1 MSIPQNESREHREW
15 MQRWLQTQAREN
27 KQHREAMERSQE
39 QFFARQDQLFERQDR
54 FLERQEQL
62 FERQEQFCERQEQFC
77 ERQEQFCERQD
88 RFLER
93 QDRFL
98 ATFQK
103 SVQESIEY
111 GRRRMDDLAR
121 SLKATN
127 DRLERQ
133 GFVQGEIAEDLFRRN
148 LPSLLSGYGITE
160 EQVYRNAHM
169 PGRRQY
175 DLVAVNGSLVFVF
188 EVKNKLRE
196 NDIKRFCDLQ
206 LPDFKRVFPIYR
218 DHTVYGGIGA
228 LVVKDEMQTQAEKRG
243 LFVLTQGENDSAK
256 LHEPKRPRVL

>member
-1 MSIPQNESREHREW
+1 
-15 MQRWLQTQAREN
+15 
-27 KQHREAMERSQE
+27 MERSQE
-39 QFFARQDQLFERQDR
+39 QFCERQYRFLERQERSQKQFFERQDQLFERQERSQEQFSERQYR
-54 FLERQEQL
+54 FL
-62 FERQEQFCERQEQFC
+62 ERQEQFCERQE
-77 ERQEQFCERQD
+77 RFCERQD
-88 RFLER
+88 RFL
-93 QDRFL
+93 D
-98 ATFQK
+98 TFQK
-103 SVQESIEY
+103 LVQESIEY

-148 LPSLLSGYGITE
+148 LPSLLSSYGITE

-228 LVVKDEMQTQAEKRG
+228 LVVKDEMQAQAEKRG

>member
-1 MSIPQNESREHREW
+1 MSIAWHERY
-15 MQRWLQTQAREN
+15 
-27 KQHREAMERSQE
+27 ERSQ
-39 QFFARQDQLFERQDR
+39 ALIDQLSVTVQNLSVTVQNLSLTVQNAIGEIAEDIKESKELRQELR
-54 FLERQEQL
+54 AQSHENRAQMQEWRESLER
-62 FERQEQFCERQEQFC
+62 
-77 ERQEQFCERQD
+77 
-88 RFLER
+88 
-93 QDRFL
+93 
-98 ATFQK
+98 
-103 SVQESIEY
+103 SIEY

-228 LVVKDEMQTQAEKRG
+228 LVVKDEMQAQAEKRG

-256 LHEPKRPRVL
+256 LHEPKRPWVL

>member
-1 MSIPQNESREHREW
+1 

-39 QFFARQDQLFERQDR
+39 QFFERQDQLFERQDR
-54 FLERQEQL
+54 FL
-62 FERQEQFCERQEQFC
+62 

-98 ATFQK
+98 DTFQK
-103 SVQESIEY
+103 LVQESIEY

-228 LVVKDEMQTQAEKRG
+228 LVVKDEMQAQAEKRG

>member
-1 MSIPQNESREHREW
+1 MSIAWHERYERSQALIDQLSVTVQNLSVTVHNLSLTVQNAIGEIAEDIKESKELRQELRAQSHENRVS
-15 MQRWLQTQAREN
+15 MQRWLRTRAREHQ
-27 KQHREAMERSQE
+27 KAEEHMQELRES
-39 QFFARQDQLFERQDR
+39 
-54 FLERQEQL
+54 LER
-62 FERQEQFCERQEQFC
+62 
-77 ERQEQFCERQD
+77 
-88 RFLER
+88 
-93 QDRFL
+93 
-98 ATFQK
+98 
-103 SVQESIEY
+103 SIEY
-111 GRRRMDDLAR
+111 DRRRMDDLAH

-228 LVVKDEMQTQAEKRG
+228 LVVKDEMQAQAEKRG

>member
-1 MSIPQNESREHREW
+1 MSIAWHERYERSQALIDQLSLTVQNLSVTVHNLSLTVQNAIGEIAEDIKESKELRQELRAQSHENRVS
-15 MQRWLQTQAREN
+15 MQRWLRTRAREN
-27 KQHREAMERSQE
+27 QKAEAHMQELRES
-39 QFFARQDQLFERQDR
+39 L
-54 FLERQEQL
+54 
-62 FERQEQFCERQEQFC
+62 
-77 ERQEQFCERQD
+77 
-88 RFLER
+88 
-93 QDRFL
+93 
-98 ATFQK
+98 
-103 SVQESIEY
+103 QESIEY

>member
-1 MSIPQNESREHREW
+1 MSIAWHERY
-15 MQRWLQTQAREN
+15 
-27 KQHREAMERSQE
+27 ERSQ
-39 QFFARQDQLFERQDR
+39 ALIDQLSVTVQNLSVTVHDLSLTVQNAIGEIAEDIKESKQLRQELR
-54 FLERQEQL
+54 AQSHENRAHMQEWRESLER
-62 FERQEQFCERQEQFC
+62 
-77 ERQEQFCERQD
+77 
-88 RFLER
+88 
-93 QDRFL
+93 
-98 ATFQK
+98 
-103 SVQESIEY
+103 SIEY
-111 GRRRMDDLAR
+111 DRRRMDDLAR

-228 LVVKDEMQTQAEKRG
+228 LVVKDEMQAQAEKRG

>member
-1 MSIPQNESREHREW
+1 MSIAWHERY
-15 MQRWLQTQAREN
+15 
-27 KQHREAMERSQE
+27 ERSQ
-39 QFFARQDQLFERQDR
+39 ALIDQLSVTVQNLSVTVHNLSLTVQNAIGEIAEDIKESKELRQELR
-54 FLERQEQL
+54 AQSHENRAHMQEWRESLER
-62 FERQEQFCERQEQFC
+62 
-77 ERQEQFCERQD
+77 
-88 RFLER
+88 
-93 QDRFL
+93 
-98 ATFQK
+98 
-103 SVQESIEY
+103 SIEY
-111 GRRRMDDLAR
+111 DRRRMDDLAR

-228 LVVKDEMQTQAEKRG
+228 LVVKDEMQAQAEKRG

>member
-1 MSIPQNESREHREW
+1 MSIAWHERY
-15 MQRWLQTQAREN
+15 
-27 KQHREAMERSQE
+27 ERSQ
-39 QFFARQDQLFERQDR
+39 ALIDQLSVTVQNLSVTVQNLSVTVQNAIGEIAEDIKESKQLRQELR
-54 FLERQEQL
+54 AQAHENRAHMQEWRESLER
-62 FERQEQFCERQEQFC
+62 
-77 ERQEQFCERQD
+77 
-88 RFLER
+88 
-93 QDRFL
+93 
-98 ATFQK
+98 
-103 SVQESIEY
+103 SIEY

-196 NDIKRFCDLQ
+196 NDIKRFCELQ

-228 LVVKDEMQTQAEKRG
+228 LVVKDEMQAQAEKRG
-243 LFVLTQGENDSAK
+243 LFLLTQGENDGAK

>member
-1 MSIPQNESREHREW
+1 MSIAWHERY
-15 MQRWLQTQAREN
+15 
-27 KQHREAMERSQE
+27 ERSQ
-39 QFFARQDQLFERQDR
+39 ALIDQLSVTVQNLSVTVHNLSLTVQNAIGEIAEDIKESKE
-54 FLERQEQL
+54 LRQELRVQSH
-62 FERQEQFCERQEQFC
+62 ENRAHVQEWRES
-77 ERQEQFCERQD
+77 
-88 RFLER
+88 L
-93 QDRFL
+93 
-98 ATFQK
+98 
-103 SVQESIEY
+103 QESIEY

-196 NDIKRFCDLQ
+196 NDIKRFCELQ

-228 LVVKDEMQTQAEKRG
+228 LVVKDEMQAQAEKRG

>member
-1 MSIPQNESREHREW
+1 
-15 MQRWLQTQAREN
+15 
-27 KQHREAMERSQE
+27 
-39 QFFARQDQLFERQDR
+39 
-54 FLERQEQL
+54 
-62 FERQEQFCERQEQFC
+62 
-77 ERQEQFCERQD
+77 
-88 RFLER
+88 
-93 QDRFL
+93 
-98 ATFQK
+98 
-103 SVQESIEY
+103 
-111 GRRRMDDLAR
+111 MDDLAR

-218 DHTVYGGIGA
+218 DHTLYGGIGA
-228 LVVKDEMQTQAEKRG
+228 LVVKDEMQAQAEKRG

-256 LHEPKRPRVL
+256 LHEPKRPWVL

>member
-1 MSIPQNESREHREW
+1 MSIAWHERYERSQALIDQLSLTVQNLSVTVHNLSLTVQNAIGEIAEDIKESKELRQELRAQSHENRVS
-15 MQRWLQTQAREN
+15 MQRWLRTRAREN
-27 KQHREAMERSQE
+27 QKAEAHMQELRES
-39 QFFARQDQLFERQDR
+39 L
-54 FLERQEQL
+54 
-62 FERQEQFCERQEQFC
+62 
-77 ERQEQFCERQD
+77 
-88 RFLER
+88 
-93 QDRFL
+93 
-98 ATFQK
+98 
-103 SVQESIEY
+103 QESIEY

-228 LVVKDEMQTQAEKRG
+228 LVVKDEMQAQAEKRG

>member
-1 MSIPQNESREHREW
+1 MSIPWHERY
-15 MQRWLQTQAREN
+15 
-27 KQHREAMERSQE
+27 ERSQ
-39 QFFARQDQLFERQDR
+39 ALIDQLSVTVQNLSVTVQNAIGEIAEDIKESKQLRQELR
-54 FLERQEQL
+54 AQSHENRAQMQEWRESLER
-62 FERQEQFCERQEQFC
+62 
-77 ERQEQFCERQD
+77 
-88 RFLER
+88 
-93 QDRFL
+93 
-98 ATFQK
+98 
-103 SVQESIEY
+103 SIEY
-111 GRRRMDDLAR
+111 DRRRMDDLAR

-228 LVVKDEMQTQAEKRG
+228 LVVKDEMQAQAEKRG

-256 LHEPKRPRVL
+256 LHEPKRPWVL

>member
-39 QFFARQDQLFERQDR
+39 QFFERQDQLFERQDR
-54 FLERQEQL
+54 FL
-62 FERQEQFCERQEQFC
+62 

-98 ATFQK
+98 DTFQK
-103 SVQESIEY
+103 LVQESIEY

-228 LVVKDEMQTQAEKRG
+228 LVVKDEMQAQAEKRG

>member
-1 MSIPQNESREHREW
+1 
-15 MQRWLQTQAREN
+15 MQRWLQAQAREN

-39 QFFARQDQLFERQDR
+39 QFLERQERSQKQFFERQDQLFERQ
-54 FLERQEQL
+54 ERS
-62 FERQEQFCERQEQFC
+62 QEQFS
-77 ERQEQFCERQD
+77 ERQD
-88 RFLER
+88 RFL
-93 QDRFL
+93 D
-98 ATFQK
+98 TFQK
-103 SVQESIEY
+103 LVQESIEY

-196 NDIKRFCDLQ
+196 NDIKRFCELQ

-228 LVVKDEMQTQAEKRG
+228 LVVKDEMQAQAEKRG
-243 LFVLTQGENDSAK
+243 LFVLTQGENDSAQ
-256 LHEPKRPRVL
+256 LHEPKRPRVV

>member
-1 MSIPQNESREHREW
+1 MSIAWHERYERSQALIDQLSVTVQNLSVTVHNLSLTVQNAIGEIAEDIKESKQLRQELRAQSHENRAS
-15 MQRWLQTQAREN
+15 MQRWLRTRAREN
-27 KQHREAMERSQE
+27 QKAEAHMQDLRES
-39 QFFARQDQLFERQDR
+39 L
-54 FLERQEQL
+54 
-62 FERQEQFCERQEQFC
+62 
-77 ERQEQFCERQD
+77 
-88 RFLER
+88 
-93 QDRFL
+93 
-98 ATFQK
+98 
-103 SVQESIEY
+103 QESIEY
-111 GRRRMDDLAR
+111 GGRRMDDLAR

-196 NDIKRFCDLQ
+196 NDIKRFCELQ

-228 LVVKDEMQTQAEKRG
+228 LVVKDEMQAQAEKRG

-256 LHEPKRPRVL
+256 LHEPKRPRVF

>member
-1 MSIPQNESREHREW
+1 MSIAWHERY
-15 MQRWLQTQAREN
+15 
-27 KQHREAMERSQE
+27 ERSQ
-39 QFFARQDQLFERQDR
+39 ALIDQLSVTVQNLSVTVQNLSLTVQNAIGEIAEDIKESKQLRQELR
-54 FLERQEQL
+54 AQSHENRAQMQEWRESLER
-62 FERQEQFCERQEQFC
+62 
-77 ERQEQFCERQD
+77 
-88 RFLER
+88 
-93 QDRFL
+93 
-98 ATFQK
+98 
-103 SVQESIEY
+103 SIEY
-111 GRRRMDDLAR
+111 DRRRMDDLAR

-196 NDIKRFCDLQ
+196 NDIKRFCELQ

-228 LVVKDEMQTQAEKRG
+228 LVVKDEMQAQAEKRG
-243 LFVLTQGENDSAK
+243 LFVLTQGENDSAQ